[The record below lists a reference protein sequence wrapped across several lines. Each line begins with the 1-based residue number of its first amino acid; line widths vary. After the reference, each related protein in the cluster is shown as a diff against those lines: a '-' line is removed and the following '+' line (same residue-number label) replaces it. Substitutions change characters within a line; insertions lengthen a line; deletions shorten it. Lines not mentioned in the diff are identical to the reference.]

1 MVRER
6 NEVIYSI
13 RVEDIYLSAES
24 LVRETDLT
32 PDVLER
38 VIQKLEALDTI
49 EVFGEMID
57 DMLDDAIEEE
67 QQDVTIH

>member
-67 QQDVTIH
+67 NDERN